1 MDKEI
6 NDSGQ
11 MGGKIQEKETDGWI
25 DRGYRWIG

>member
-6 NDSGQ
+6 NDSGR

-25 DRGYRWIG
+25 DRGYIDG